1 LAMYLNRE
9 VFHVK
14 AAKLS
19 RESVHA
25 FEYN

>member
-1 LAMYLNRE
+1 MYLNRE